1 MSQPAVSKHLRVL
14 KEAGPVE
21 ARGWDACLG
30 RLAADATPA
39 ELWNE
44 RFAVYSA
51 AFEAIVGSQE
61 GPPTGYKGKEAGVS
75 R

>member
-1 MSQPAVSKHLRVL
+1 MLRL
-14 KEAGPVE
+14 QHALPE
-21 ARGWDACLG
+21 RYS
-30 RLAADATPA
+30 DATPA

-51 AFEAIVGSQE
+51 AFEAIVGPQE